1 MTSYNDDLFK
11 LLLTQLDEADDLIE
25 AWIGKPRKS
34 KATDVTE
41 PKDLSAFVSQIE
53 LLRTIKRHIRSL
65 DRNANTRPIE
75 RIIDAYWD
83 AFSGGNPLLFTTP
96 FNKDGGKPT
105 ARKSNEHLAPL
116 AAAVQVLKEFEFPTS
131 EAANYV
137 AAISRLKVERV
148 KQIHKD
154 FSEARKSEA
163 AQNLYNVLIT
173 KVITDEYQSD
183 DAFVQQIKN
192 LIKLYQYFAPKGH

>member
-34 KATDVTE
+34 KATDVPE

-75 RIIDAYWD
+75 RIIDA
-83 AFSGGNPLLFTTP
+83 
-96 FNKDGGKPT
+96 
-105 ARKSNEHLAPL
+105 
-116 AAAVQVLKEFEFPTS
+116 
-131 EAANYV
+131 
-137 AAISRLKVERV
+137 
-148 KQIHKD
+148 
-154 FSEARKSEA
+154 
-163 AQNLYNVLIT
+163 
-173 KVITDEYQSD
+173 
-183 DAFVQQIKN
+183 
-192 LIKLYQYFAPKGH
+192 